1 MTAMAMLAPKD
12 LREAFNRESEAV
24 RLVTLLSPT

>member
-1 MTAMAMLAPKD
+1 MTTMKVLAINE
-12 LREAFNRESEAV
+12 LREAFNRDSEAV

>member
-1 MTAMAMLAPKD
+1 MELLVAKD
-12 LREAFNRESEAV
+12 LRDAFNRESEAV

>member
-1 MTAMAMLAPKD
+1 MKLLGAKG

-24 RLVTLLSPT
+24 RLVTFLSPT